1 VSRPPPPVSPLPA
14 SASWLLFPALVGLL
28 LVFPP
33 ETRGES
39 MAGAGALVVLAGLVL
54 ARRRWWSFGAG
65 ALALGFVAFV
75 PLAIA
80 AQVRGQVPEAWG
92 TLLLALSAGTLARAA
107 PAERNRGLV
116 LTVGAIGALVAA
128 WGVFQ
133 SVYGLGEL
141 ASQVESGMRLAD
153 ETKIL
158 ARAQGGRAFAG
169 FATPASLGGCL
180 VLCLPLTIAAA
191 LERTGIPRKILFAA
205 TVVQACGLLAARS
218 ASAVGALVLA
228 LGLFALRDRR
238 SRRIALVALVLATA
252 LLAIVAIARSTE
264 VTDASAPESAWRMRA
279 GNARIALEM
288 IADHPWLGVGPGGY
302 GEAYPQYRRA
312 GDNESQHAHVVP
324 LELCAEWGL
333 VLGTM
338 MSIGLLV
345 ALLGPLLRAEPGN
358 AGWKRGA
365 AVGLAALAIQS
376 LADFTLLLPSLLW
389 TAAIVR
395 GRLAATE
402 DSSSAPGGRGLLQ
415 LGALAATIVAA
426 TVLAL
431 GGLAWNGRFSAR
443 QAIAESDFAGAATH
457 AERATRLA
465 PWDPD
470 GWLLLGHAALS
481 KEPQDADLAAASA
494 ERAVAL
500 APIRPAARALR
511 ARVRI
516 KDGDVP
522 GALADAAEAVRLYPL
537 SPPYA
542 RTRDELE
549 RSFRAPGS
557 AP

>member
-1 VSRPPPPVSPLPA
+1 MA
-14 SASWLLFPALVGLL
+14 LL

-39 MAGAGALVVLAGLVL
+39 MAGAAALVALAGLVL
-54 ARRRWWSFGAG
+54 TRRRWWSFGAG
-65 ALALGFVAFV
+65 AVALGFAALV
-75 PLAIA
+75 PLTIA

-92 TLLLALSAGTLARAA
+92 TLLLALSAGTLARTA
-107 PAERNRGLV
+107 PAGRDRGLA
-116 LTVGAIGALVAA
+116 LTIASIGTLVAA

-141 ASQVESGMRLAD
+141 ATQVESGMRLAD
-153 ETKIL
+153 ESKIL

-180 VLCLPLTIAAA
+180 VLCLPLTIGAA
-191 LERTGIPRKILFAA
+191 LERTGIPRRLLFVAA
-205 TVVQACGLLAARS
+205 AIQACGLVAARS
-218 ASAVGALVLA
+218 ASAVGGLVVALAIL
-228 LGLFALRDRR
+228 ALRDRR
-238 SRRIALVALVLATA
+238 SRRVAVAALVLASA

-264 VTDASAPESAWRMRA
+264 VTDVSAPESAWRMRA

-288 IADHPWLGVGPGGY
+288 IADHPWLGVGPGAY

-338 MSIGLLV
+338 MTIGLLV
-345 ALLGPLLRAEPGN
+345 ALLGPLLRAGPGDE
-358 AGWKRGA
+358 GWKRGA

-395 GRLAATE
+395 ARLATTAG
-402 DSSSAPGGRGLLQ
+402 SSSVPIGRGLLQ
-415 LGALAATIVAA
+415 LGALGTTIVAA
-426 TVLAL
+426 AIMAL
-431 GGLAWNGRFSAR
+431 GGLAWNERFSAR
-443 QAIAESDFAGAATH
+443 QAIAETDFTGAATH

-470 GWLLLGHAALS
+470 GWLLLGHAALT
-481 KEPQDADLAAASA
+481 KDPPDRDLGAASA

-516 KDGDVP
+516 QDGDVP

-537 SPPYA
+537 SPLYA

-549 RSFRAPGS
+549 RSFRAAAG